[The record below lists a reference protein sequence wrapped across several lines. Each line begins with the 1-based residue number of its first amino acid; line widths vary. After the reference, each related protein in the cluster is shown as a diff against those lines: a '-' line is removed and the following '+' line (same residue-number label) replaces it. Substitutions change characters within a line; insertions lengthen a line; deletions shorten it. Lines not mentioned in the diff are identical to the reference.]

1 MTPSVIRTFTSLVD
15 SHRDDHDGGYYLV
28 DSIVGYAKTLPPS
41 EKDNLRTH
49 LLRLVDSSDATLWGV
64 ALEALV
70 REWGSSI
77 ASALGTMAEGGSH
90 SDQWELQ
97 VLLALLNLRF
107 APIAERAKRFVAKR
121 VADRDYRV
129 IPVAASLAKLD
140 SESSLNALTSILLQ
154 ASRAGQLNWIEG
166 NIPGIAI
173 HFCNAQKTLVSQLVM
188 RIAAVDRNAA
198 AQVAG
203 MFVEYF
209 ESPKVKELEGEGAA
223 SELIMYSH
231 GFF

>member
-1 MTPSVIRTFTSLVD
+1 MTSHVVTGFESIVS

-28 DSIVGYAKTLPPS
+28 DAIVDYAKTLQAS
-41 EKDNLRTH
+41 ERDDLRSH
-49 LLRLVDSSDATLWGV
+49 LLRLVDSTAAHLWGV

-77 ASALGTMAEGGSH
+77 APALGTMAKGGSH
-90 SDQWELQ
+90 SDRWERQ

-107 APIAERAKRFVAKR
+107 TAITEQANQFVARK
-121 VADRDYRV
+121 VAVRDYSI
-129 IPVAASLAKLD
+129 IPVAASLANLD
-140 SESSLNALTSILLQ
+140 SESSLKALTSILLQ
-154 ASRAGQLNWIEG
+154 ASRADQLSWVEG

-173 HFCNAQKTLVSQLVM
+173 HLCNAQKTLVSQLVL

-203 MFVEYF
+203 VFVEYF
-209 ESPKVKELEGEGAA
+209 ERPEVKEREGEGAA
-223 SELIMYSH
+223 SDLIMYSR
-231 GFF
+231 GSF

>member
-1 MTPSVIRTFTSLVD
+1 MFESLVD

-49 LLRLVDSSDATLWGV
+49 LLRLVDSTAAHLWGV

-70 REWGSSI
+70 RGWGSSI
-77 ASALGTMAEGGSH
+77 APALGTMAEGGSH
-90 SDQWELQ
+90 SDQWERH

-107 APIAERAKRFVAKR
+107 PAIAERANRFVASK
-121 VADRDYRV
+121 VAVGDYGV
-129 IPVAASLAKLD
+129 MPVAASLAKLD
-140 SESSLNALTSILLQ
+140 SESSLKALTSLLMH
-154 ASRAGQLNWIEG
+154 ASRADQLGWIEG

-173 HFCNAQKTLVSQLVM
+173 HLCNAQKTLVSQLVL

-209 ESPKVKELEGEGAA
+209 DSPEAKAREGEGAD
-223 SELIMYSH
+223 SDLIMYSH
-231 GFF
+231 GSF